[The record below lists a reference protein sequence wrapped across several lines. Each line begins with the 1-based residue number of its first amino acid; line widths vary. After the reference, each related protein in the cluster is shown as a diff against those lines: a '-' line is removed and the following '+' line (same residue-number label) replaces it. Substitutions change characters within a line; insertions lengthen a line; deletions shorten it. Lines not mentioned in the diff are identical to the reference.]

1 MTLLTDKYG
10 EVPSRDLEEY
20 NGICTL
26 VDADLLVY
34 RVGFA
39 GQTKTYTVK
48 DPSGASNSSTFDKKK
63 EAVAHCDMFHLDPD
77 TSIKENVYADDLDLL
92 KARMDTMLDKIR
104 DDVHREVNIAMT
116 DTRALAM
123 TEYLFLTGCGEQ
135 PNFRDEVE
143 PSYKANR
150 APNSK
155 PHHYLGLR
163 EFLGT
168 KANCVLSEGAEA
180 DDYLGPA
187 AKDVHKVM
195 PDSVPIIVSL
205 DKDLDMIPGWHYNFV
220 KETLYHQSEMEAV
233 RFFFLQMLMGDNA
246 DNIKALHKVGPVK
259 ANKILDNAAGA
270 LDPFIADQEQID
282 AWYEECRSQYTN
294 HFGTAAESKWNI
306 NCDLLWIW
314 RSMPDDCPFK
324 IQPAVIEQEIE
335 VNFDEVPF

>member
-20 NGICTL
+20 DGICTL

-39 GQTKTYTVK
+39 GQTKTYIVTDGK
-48 DPSGASNSSTFDKKK
+48 GSLTFGKKK
-63 EAVAHCDMFHLDPD
+63 EAVHHCDMFHLDPD
-77 TSIKENVYADDLDLL
+77 TSITENVNADDLDLL

-104 DDVHREVNIAMT
+104 NDVHREVNLTIK
-116 DTRALAM
+116 DVHPLAL
-123 TEYLFLTGCGEQ
+123 TEYLFLTGCGEK

-155 PHHYLGLR
+155 PYHYLGLR

-168 KANCVLSEGAEA
+168 KANCVSSEGAEA

-187 AKDVHKVM
+187 AKDVRKVL
-195 PDSVPIIVSL
+195 PNSVPIIVSL

-259 ANKILDNAAGA
+259 ANKILDSTIGVM
-270 LDPFIADQEQID
+270 PVFTDQVQID
-282 AWYEECRSQYTN
+282 AWYNECRQQYFN
-294 HFGTAAESKWNI
+294 HFGTTAETKWNI

-324 IQPAVIEQEIE
+324 IPPVQIIE
-335 VNFDEVPF
+335 VDGLDGIPHQE